1 MAQDPTPVDAEE
13 VVPAKSSKKI
23 IIIIVVAIL
32 LLAGIGGGAW
42 FFMQHKATDTKKEE
56 KTAEKAVVP
65 VFVTLDAFT
74 VNLQPDPEEKF
85 LQMEVSLQVANPEQ
99 AELLKSQ
106 MPAVRNR
113 LLMLLTSKLAS
124 DISTSEGKQKLSDEI
139 VTEVKKP
146 FSKDAKPQEILGVF
160 FTSFVIQ

>member
-23 IIIIVVAIL
+23 IIIIVAAIL

-56 KTAEKAVVP
+56 KTAEKAVAP

-85 LQMEVSLQVANPEQ
+85 LQMDVSLQVANPEQ

>member
-23 IIIIVVAIL
+23 IIIIVAAIL

-56 KTAEKAVVP
+56 KTAEKAVAP

-74 VNLQPDPEEKF
+74 VNLQPDCHKYCK
-85 LQMEVSLQVANPEQ
+85 METAFGRCCDGEAKVDSLKRWA
-99 AELLKSQ
+99 
-106 MPAVRNR
+106 
-113 LLMLLTSKLAS
+113 
-124 DISTSEGKQKLSDEI
+124 
-139 VTEVKKP
+139 
-146 FSKDAKPQEILGVF
+146 ILG
-160 FTSFVIQ
+160 